1 MGRRRS
7 SCKINQPFKEPSM
20 PRYMIQVRATA
31 MSEAG
36 DFPDDPT
43 LVPRMMAFH
52 DEMAKAGVLRDGA
65 GLMPS
70 SQGFRVLYDAAGRPR
85 VTDGPFAETKE
96 LIAGYTLI
104 EVASREEALSW
115 AKRFPAPFPGQPCCI
130 EVRPLMGG
138 IDMPPEE
145 AERIIREQLAAIK
158 RAG

>member
-1 MGRRRS
+1 
-7 SCKINQPFKEPSM
+7 M

-52 DEMAKAGVLRDGA
+52 EEMAKAGVLIDGA
-65 GLMPS
+65 GLQPS
-70 SQGFRVLYDAAGRPR
+70 SQGFRVLYDATGKTRDM
-85 VTDGPFAETKE
+85 DGPFAETKE

-104 EVASREEALSW
+104 DVPSHEEALAW
-115 AKRFPAPFPGQPCCI
+115 AQRFPAPFPGLACCI

-138 IDMPPEE
+138 VDLPPEE
-145 AERIIREQLAAIK
+145 AEQIIRAQLAAI
-158 RAG
+158 RQGS

>member
-1 MGRRRS
+1 
-7 SCKINQPFKEPSM
+7 M
-20 PRYMIQVRATA
+20 PRFMIQVRATA

-52 DEMAKAGVLRDGA
+52 DEMAKAGVLLDGA
-65 GLMPS
+65 GLQPS
-70 SQGFRVLYDAAGRPR
+70 SQGFRVQYDAAGRAR
-85 VTDGPFAETKE
+85 VIDGPFAETKE

-104 EVASREEALSW
+104 DVRTRDEALAW
-115 AKRFPAPFPGQPCCI
+115 AQRFPAPFPGQPCCI

-138 IDMPPEE
+138 IDLPPED

-158 RAG
+158 QGR